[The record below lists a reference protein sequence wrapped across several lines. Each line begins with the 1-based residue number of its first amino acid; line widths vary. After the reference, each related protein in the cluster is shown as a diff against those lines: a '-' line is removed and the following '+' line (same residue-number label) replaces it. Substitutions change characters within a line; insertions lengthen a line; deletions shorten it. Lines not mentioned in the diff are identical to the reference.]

1 MKREMMKKSIQKC
14 AIIAVLAAGLYI
26 QNAWASTI
34 PTGISVDGMDFSGKT
49 TEEAKGLIDEYIQRN
64 SGRTLRIKVNGQEI
78 ASTTLKEFG
87 YEGAHSEQVLRILGS
102 YNDGNLIKRYMTQE
116 DMNTAPVNL
125 DLEDAV
131 DQAKFDQ
138 LIKEKAGNLLESA
151 QDAKLER
158 KDGKFV
164 ITPEKSGV
172 KIDEEKAKTDLEQAL
187 HSGDNSD
194 IVLDLQT
201 VEDKPK
207 ITADQLSGIKDV
219 LGTFT
224 TDYSSSSSERATNV
238 KNGAQK
244 INGHILMPGETLSGY
259 ECMEPFTVKN
269 GYRIAHAYENGQVV
283 DSIGGGACQIATTL
297 YNAAL
302 RAELKIKQRQNH
314 SMTVGYVQPSGDAA
328 IAGTYKDIK
337 ITNNQDKPIYVEAYT
352 TDRKLTFTIWGTE
365 TRPANRTLEFESKIL
380 SKTKRETTYIDDE
393 RLSAGEKVYVS
404 SGHDGRVSQ
413 LWKIVKVNG
422 VETERKKI
430 SEDYY
435 ITSNDIVRR
444 GVRSSESSNRSEE
457 KAEKKVEKKEQP
469 ATPAPQPAPAPEPT
483 QAPAPEPTQAPA
495 PEPTQAPETQAPAP
509 QPAEAA
515 PGGQ

>member
-1 MKREMMKKSIQKC
+1 
-14 AIIAVLAAGLYI
+14 
-26 QNAWASTI
+26 
-34 PTGISVDGMDFSGKT
+34 
-49 TEEAKGLIDEYIQRN
+49 
-64 SGRTLRIKVNGQEI
+64 
-78 ASTTLKEFG
+78 
-87 YEGAHSEQVLRILGS
+87 
-102 YNDGNLIKRYMTQE
+102 
-116 DMNTAPVNL
+116 
-125 DLEDAV
+125 
-131 DQAKFDQ
+131 
-138 LIKEKAGNLLESA
+138 
-151 QDAKLER
+151 
-158 KDGKFV
+158 
-164 ITPEKSGV
+164 
-172 KIDEEKAKTDLEQAL
+172 
-187 HSGDNSD
+187 
-194 IVLDLQT
+194 
-201 VEDKPK
+201 
-207 ITADQLSGIKDV
+207 
-219 LGTFT
+219 
-224 TDYSSSSSERATNV
+224 
-238 KNGAQK
+238 
-244 INGHILMPGETLSGY
+244 
-259 ECMEPFTVKN
+259 
-269 GYRIAHAYENGQVV
+269 
-283 DSIGGGACQIATTL
+283 
-297 YNAAL
+297 
-302 RAELKIKQRQNH
+302 
-314 SMTVGYVQPSGDAA
+314 MTVGYVQPSGDAA

-422 VETERKKI
+422 VETEKKKI

-444 GVRSSESSNRSEE
+444 GVRSSESSNRSEEKSEE